1 MGFGYWMDQRP
12 TTVEEVAMFKRQHFH
27 ASKAWR
33 KKCPKEQQQAGDST
47 SAIVEYVSHYFNV
60 FRPTGKMMVCKSTT

>member
-12 TTVEEVAMFKRQHFH
+12 TTVEEVAMFKRQHFY

-33 KKCPKEQQQAGDST
+33 KKCPKEQQAGDST
-47 SAIVEYVSHYFNV
+47 SAIVEYVSDYFND
-60 FRPTGKMMVCKSTT
+60 F